1 MSSRQLR
8 LRSLSKRLAE
18 PSVWQAIL
26 SMALLIAVVGAA
38 ATVRRPTSIGLGNPK
53 HDFFSGPLIES
64 RQQSGLVAK
73 PYWDRVRIALTIK
86 SKPANPPDVLV
97 RVRDSRTK
105 RIVRESTV
113 NISAR
118 RTYPTEPLWVE
129 FQFRPIEDRFPA
141 TIEVFVLDDEEAH
154 RLFIGTSRGDRFEA
168 GSLIPFEPATGDQ
181 DLTFVYEGPESLV
194 RHGGALVEHFMKQAS
209 GSSIAIAWALVIS
222 SFVCLAALVVGLAP
236 PSTVWL
242 VISRISLNLALLVVA
257 AEAVFLVADQVASAE
272 MLPVQPAP
280 GRQETATLIA
290 WPMVA
295 AALIVSLG
303 RFRPGARSHWV
314 TAPAKAA
321 RQLTAT
327 GVPLIIIATAVRAFG
342 DAPLGG
348 AMVGAAVVIL
358 TFSVALAALSAVAAR
373 WRFHR

>member
-1 MSSRQLR
+1 M
-8 LRSLSKRLAE
+8 
-18 PSVWQAIL
+18 
-26 SMALLIAVVGAA
+26 
-38 ATVRRPTSIGLGNPK
+38 
-53 HDFFSGPLIES
+53 
-64 RQQSGLVAK
+64 
-73 PYWDRVRIALTIK
+73 
-86 SKPANPPDVLV
+86 
-97 RVRDSRTK
+97 
-105 RIVRESTV
+105 
-113 NISAR
+113 
-118 RTYPTEPLWVE
+118 
-129 FQFRPIEDRFPA
+129 
-141 TIEVFVLDDEEAH
+141 
-154 RLFIGTSRGDRFEA
+154 
-168 GSLIPFEPATGDQ
+168 
-181 DLTFVYEGPESLV
+181 
-194 RHGGALVEHFMKQAS
+194 
-209 GSSIAIAWALVIS
+209 
-222 SFVCLAALVVGLAP
+222 
-236 PSTVWL
+236 
-242 VISRISLNLALLVVA
+242 ISRISLNLALLVVA

-373 WRFHR
+373 WRLP

>member
-18 PSVWQAIL
+18 PSVWQAML
-26 SMALLIAVVGAA
+26 SIAVLVVVIGVA
-38 ATVRRPTSIGLGNPK
+38 ATVRRPVSIGPGNPK

-86 SKPANPPDVLV
+86 SNPANPPHVLL

-105 RIVRESTV
+105 RIVRESTAT
-113 NISAR
+113 IPAR

-236 PSTVWL
+236 PLYRMVGDFTDIPEL
-242 VISRISLNLALLVVA
+242 GALRRSRRSSVSRGRSSRKRRNA
-257 AEAVFLVADQVASAE
+257 AC
-272 MLPVQPAP
+272 P
-280 GRQETATLIA
+280 T
-290 WPMVA
+290 
-295 AALIVSLG
+295 
-303 RFRPGARSHWV
+303 RPGPPGNRDSDRLADGS
-314 TAPAKAA
+314 
-321 RQLTAT
+321 
-327 GVPLIIIATAVRAFG
+327 GG
-342 DAPLGG
+342 SDSELGE
-348 AMVGAAVVIL
+348 V
-358 TFSVALAALSAVAAR
+358 
-373 WRFHR
+373 

>member
-1 MSSRQLR
+1 
-8 LRSLSKRLAE
+8 
-18 PSVWQAIL
+18 
-26 SMALLIAVVGAA
+26 MAVLIAVIGAA

-86 SKPANPPDVLV
+86 SKPANPPDVLL

-105 RIVRESTV
+105 RIVRESTA

-303 RFRPGARSHWV
+303 RFRSGGRPYWITV
-314 TAPAKAA
+314 PAKTA